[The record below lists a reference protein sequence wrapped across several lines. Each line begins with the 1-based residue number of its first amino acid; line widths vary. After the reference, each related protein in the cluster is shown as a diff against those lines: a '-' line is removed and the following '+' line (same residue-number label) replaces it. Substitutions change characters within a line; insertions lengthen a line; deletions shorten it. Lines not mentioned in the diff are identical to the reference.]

1 MGSDIKNKTRFVHEL
16 ISFSFDG
23 DFMNYFFILIQLDQN
38 DIPVGIWIF
47 PMVKACGTTILYP
60 YSQN

>member
-1 MGSDIKNKTRFVHEL
+1 MGSSIKNKTRFVHEL

-38 DIPVGIWIF
+38 DVPVAILFIPDKLTPHSG
-47 PMVKACGTTILYP
+47 
-60 YSQN
+60 

>member
-1 MGSDIKNKTRFVHEL
+1 MGYYMPNKTRFVHEL

-38 DIPVGIWIF
+38 DVPVGIWIL